1 MSRQRRDIVKMV
13 NEYLLR
19 AIHLLQPNT
28 HNEAT
33 IQIST
38 EQLCLQSSC
47 LESTHEKAYG
57 ISITIVCRGHIHEAI
72 VIFHPPVPKALE
84 TIRKHQDFSQTYK
97 PSLSRMMN
105 LTRTGK
111 V

>member
-1 MSRQRRDIVKMV
+1 MKLVCVI

-57 ISITIVCRGHIHEAI
+57 ISITTVCRGHIHEAI
-72 VIFHPPVPKALE
+72 LIFHPPVPKALE
-84 TIRKHQDFSQTYK
+84 TLRKHLDFFQTYK
-97 PSLSRMMN
+97 LSLSRMMN

>member
-57 ISITIVCRGHIHEAI
+57 ISITTVCRGHIHEA
-72 VIFHPPVPKALE
+72 ALTFLLPAPE
-84 TIRKHQDFSQTYK
+84 VSEIQRKHLDFFQTYK
-97 PSLSRMMN
+97 LSLSHMMN
-105 LTRTGK
+105 LTQTGK